1 MIPLLYA
8 NNADIK
14 YPLSDFHETD
24 IPNDILL
31 DLSISVPA
39 GIDPILGA
47 LRVGPSTVFL
57 SIEDRRTRD
66 PVASV
71 LVTYPVAAHVYPLDM
86 AAVGFGWVIFGSRVT
101 TGEPYFSGDVTVDL
115 DPEVFVALQKTAPRM
130 GLTVNG
136 FPQDITN
143 VLTLLAGS
151 ELVTVTAENSTIY
164 IDRNDDVMTEEDI
177 LALNAESSEDAFAE
191 TRMLFTVAGTE
202 PDDAGNIDIT
212 VSGCAQD
219 CGDVRALL
227 LPNGNL
233 ALAEDGELPLD
244 IFTPRIFK
252 VGDTCAPEDGLFEN
266 SSEAVDAF
274 TGCTDIFAIDIVDT
288 AQNKAIGTLY
298 TVSSAEA
305 ELVESVESES
315 SAEAESADS
324 QPADDENGNGS
335 GYGPGN
341 WDGEWEA
348 CLDGSSSSGSSE
360 PGFCFPALS
369 CEHKDVY
376 GEILP
381 CTLPKEF
388 VVTLGGLE
396 GTDFAW
402 ANGSSRLI
410 GYETQYD
417 FCIWFSEGM
426 KYPAGFYVD
435 YFSLQWVSFVGAWQ
449 FKVHSIDESGTFP
462 NNISGSL
469 SWRTGPSDPC
479 DPTGNWGLHDT
490 CHFSNDCNGLV
501 TTCNISGPPGF

>member
-14 YPLSDFHETD
+14 YPLSDFHEVD

-47 LRVGPSTVFL
+47 LRVGPSTVFV
-57 SIEDRRTRD
+57 SIEDRRNRA

-71 LVTYPVAAHVYPLDM
+71 LVTYPVAAKVYPLDM
-86 AAVGFGWVIFGSRVT
+86 TVVGFGWVIFGSRVT

-115 DPEVFVALQKTAPRM
+115 DPEVFVTMQKTAPRM
-130 GLTVNG
+130 NLTVNG

-191 TRMLFTVAGTE
+191 AGMLFTVAGTE
-202 PDDAGNIDIT
+202 PDDAGNIDIQ

-233 ALAEDGELPLD
+233 ALAEEGEMPLD

-252 VGDTCAPEDGLFEN
+252 TGDTCAPEDGIFEN

-274 TGCTDIFAIDIVDT
+274 TGCNNIIAIDIIDTTESVPDCNNCDPPLAFTYTVTLSGLIGPWLAWNGAHTVTWKDGCNWYDSEEKLKMFIVSTVPSPAYYWWLVLTATPGDTLTWVGTNWSPCASPVNLFASESVDCTSTDPADCT
-288 AQNKAIGTLY
+288 AQGDPPYNPPSTALCAVTADLNPAQHRAIGTLY
-298 TVSSAEA
+298 TVE
-305 ELVESVESES
+305 
-315 SAEAESADS
+315 
-324 QPADDENGNGS
+324 
-335 GYGPGN
+335 
-341 WDGEWEA
+341 
-348 CLDGSSSSGSSE
+348 
-360 PGFCFPALS
+360 
-369 CEHKDVY
+369 
-376 GEILP
+376 
-381 CTLPKEF
+381 
-388 VVTLGGLE
+388 
-396 GTDFAW
+396 
-402 ANGSSRLI
+402 R
-410 GYETQYD
+410 
-417 FCIWFSEGM
+417 
-426 KYPAGFYVD
+426 
-435 YFSLQWVSFVGAWQ
+435 
-449 FKVHSIDESGTFP
+449 
-462 NNISGSL
+462 
-469 SWRTGPSDPC
+469 
-479 DPTGNWGLHDT
+479 
-490 CHFSNDCNGLV
+490 
-501 TTCNISGPPGF
+501 